1 MSEKDLGFE
10 IESGKDQGE
19 KRVFKGLFSN
29 PMKHLGTG
37 ISYMLPFILLGGII
51 SALGQFAQISDSA
64 IWAWCTTIGE
74 LGLKFFVPIFGAFV
88 AYSIA
93 NKAAIAPAFIASY
106 LANES
111 GSGYLGALVAGFLVG
126 YLIEILKRAVRP
138 KKMLQIIWD
147 YLVPIVVGL
156 GVSLLIVFLLNGPIA
171 KFVDSMAASL
181 VNISSEAGGVI
192 GGIFGALSGVD
203 YGGPISKV
211 GMIVMFAGFEQGLET
226 FVGIGVVIA
235 AMPPLGLMMAAWF
248 APKLFTKEERNYSK
262 TTWPIVLIGGFTEL
276 ALPLVAGDILRCT
289 IASFIGSVVG
299 GALAG
304 IVGLSQSVPALG
316 LPSWFFV
323 NSIPL
328 NALCL
333 LVGAGVTCGVVILLK
348 KYWKRKNFDPELA

>member
-1 MSEKDLGFE
+1 MSEKKLHFE
-10 IESGKDQGE
+10 IETGQELE
-19 KRVFKGLFSN
+19 KKQVFKGLFSN

-37 ISYMLPFILLGGII
+37 ISFMLPFILLGGIV
-51 SALGQFAQISDSA
+51 SALGQFSQISDA
-64 IWAWCTTIGE
+64 EIWKWCSQIGE
-74 LGLKFFVPIFGAFV
+74 LGLKFFVPIFGTFV

-93 NKAAIAPAFIASY
+93 NKAAIAPAFIASF
-106 LANES
+106 LANEY
-111 GSGYLGALVAGFLVG
+111 GSGYLGALLAGLLVG
-126 YLIEILKRAVRP
+126 YSIEILKRAVRP
-138 KKMLQIIWD
+138 KKLLEVIWD
-147 YLVPIVVGL
+147 YLVPIFAGL
-156 GVSLLIVFLLNGPIA
+156 CVSLIIVFILNGPIA
-171 KFVDSMAASL
+171 SFVDSVALSL
-181 VNISSEAGGVI
+181 ANISDQQGGVI

-203 YGGPISKV
+203 YGGPISKI
-211 GMIVMFAGFEQGLET
+211 GMIVMFAGFEKGLET

-235 AMPPLGLMMAAWF
+235 AMPPLGLMMASWF
-248 APKLFTKEERNYSK
+248 APKLFTKEERKYSR

-323 NSIPL
+323 NSVAL

-348 KYWKRKNFDPELA
+348 RFWKRKNFDPEMT